1 MNRLLKASGT
11 LQEIIEGLDR
21 LAGATEGD
29 LEIECNER
37 KALEATLL
45 RGSLK
50 EYVRRKVLCNKF
62 TQGSSY

>member
-11 LQEIIEGLDR
+11 LQEIVEGLDR
-21 LAGATEGD
+21 LAEATESD

-50 EYVRRKVLCNKF
+50 EYVRGKVW
-62 TQGSSY
+62 